1 MIPQVA
7 DWELGEMVAVVVVVT
22 GCRPHR
28 PAHCRTKEFETEE
41 GRWGGCPECNLASR
55 PRTSPGLSQTSS

>member
-7 DWELGEMVAVVVVVT
+7 DWELEEAVAVAVVVT
-22 GCRPHR
+22 GCRPH
-28 PAHCRTKEFETEE
+28 PAHCMTKEFKTEE
-41 GRWGGCPECNLASR
+41 GRWGGCRECNLASR